1 MVHQF
6 EKVTLWKTLVTATPW
21 NYDYLLYKNHML
33 LLVTSDACE
42 TCAQANEV
50 FVGSTGECEVDDA
63 CEARRAR
70 RYDCDAELW
79 QVR

>member
-21 NYDYLLYKNHML
+21 NYDYLLFKNHML

-50 FVGSTGECEVDDA
+50 FVGSPGECEGRRRWRSEA
-63 CEARRAR
+63 CAVSRLRR
-70 RYDCDAELW
+70 
-79 QVR
+79 